1 MTLIRN
7 SLCIITLLSASL
19 SFAQTIDQPPL
30 PETEA
35 YVSLRAGF
43 NYVYSDGPDDA
54 ANGRDFLSRAGIK
67 AKQKITPDLTA
78 LALVEYG
85 ERGDNGV
92 DFKQNEA
99 PGLRRLQ
106 LGLANQ
112 HHKILAGSQTL
123 IWHSFVRSAYFSDGN
138 DTLRQGTIRDDDL
151 LQYYFTN
158 GPLKL
163 AAGLHLEAQEGDSV
177 DQLQLAG
184 QYQLGAIKAQ
194 LAWSKDQRGDN
205 KGNLLGTRVWWQLA
219 GLTLSGYYHLADED
233 YDLYAGSSTGNVRL
247 TETPDEGSINA
258 VPSCAS
264 EERSSTGIYS
274 SYRIN
279 NHQLHGRLAA
289 DQCKTSGDV
298 RSAKV
303 EYINH
308 LSKQFRLWVSA
319 EGLSNDLT
327 RRPATSNAI
336 SMSELQLGVRMD
348 F

>member
-1 MTLIRN
+1 MTFIKTILMIVALSI
-7 SLCIITLLSASL
+7 SLFSHSQSA
-19 SFAQTIDQPPL
+19 
-30 PETEA
+30 PETET

-43 NYVYSDGPDDA
+43 NYVHSDGPDDA

-67 AKQKITPDLTA
+67 AKQQINTELNA
-78 LALVEYG
+78 LALLEYG
-85 ERGDNGV
+85 ERGDNKV
-92 DFKQNEA
+92 DFKQNEG

-106 LGLANQ
+106 LGLANK

-151 LQYYFTN
+151 LQYYFSN

-163 AAGLHLEAQEGDSV
+163 AAGLHLEAQEGDSL

-184 QYQLGAIKAQ
+184 QYQFGGIKTQ
-194 LAWSKDQRGDN
+194 LAWSKDQRGEN
-205 KGNLLGTRVWWQLA
+205 KGNLLGARLWWQLDN
-219 GLTLSGYYHLADED
+219 LTLSGYYHLADED

-247 TETPDEGSINA
+247 TETPQQNSQNG
-258 VPSCAS
+258 VPSCNN
-264 EERSSTGIYS
+264 EERSSAGLYS
-274 SYRIN
+274 SYRFN
-279 NHQLHGRLAA
+279 DHQLHGRLAT
-289 DQCKTSGDV
+289 DQCKIQGDV

-319 EGLSNDLT
+319 EGLSNDLS
-327 RRPATSNAI
+327 RRPATSNAV
-336 SMSELQLGVRMD
+336 SMSELQLGLRMD